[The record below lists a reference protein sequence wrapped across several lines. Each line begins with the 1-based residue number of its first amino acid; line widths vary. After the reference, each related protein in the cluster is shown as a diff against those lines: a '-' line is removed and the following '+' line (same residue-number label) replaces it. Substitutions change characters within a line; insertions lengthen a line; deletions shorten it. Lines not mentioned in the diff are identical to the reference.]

1 MKSGFKLMI
10 SLTVILVF
18 LISFMAYRYFCKY
31 QAIDFGARINFQK
44 SIDKR
49 LNIILSPKIP
59 SSNPYDYI
67 ELNKSTYDSIR
78 KEGQPAFK
86 YLLKKLELS
95 KNDGLESWIIAKLCN
110 DILAKKNPVTNWST
124 GKEWLEKY
132 KELTRKSANQ

>member
-1 MKSGFKLMI
+1 MKPGFKLMI
-10 SLTVILVF
+10 SLAVILVV
-18 LISFMAYRYFCKY
+18 LISFMAHIYFFKY
-31 QAIDFGARINFQK
+31 QADSGSQINFQK

-49 LNIILSPKIP
+49 LNIILSPKIS

-67 ELNKSTYDSIR
+67 QLNKSTYDSIK

-132 KELTRKSANQ
+132 IEITGKSANQ